1 MPLLLLLLPVADPIA
16 DEDKEDGAIV
26 GGPEMRSD
34 PYMKSPQQK
43 SYSRVIILTPSG
55 FPY

>member
-16 DEDKEDGAIV
+16 DEDKEDWAIV
-26 GGPEMRSD
+26 GGPEMKSD

-43 SYSRVIILTPSG
+43 SHSRVISLAFCAKSA
-55 FPY
+55 